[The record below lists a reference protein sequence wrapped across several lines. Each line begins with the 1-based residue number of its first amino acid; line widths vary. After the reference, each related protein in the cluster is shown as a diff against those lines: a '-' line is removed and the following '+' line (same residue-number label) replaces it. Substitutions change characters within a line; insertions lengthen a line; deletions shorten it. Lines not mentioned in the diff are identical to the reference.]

1 MMNQIRNK
9 LKNLTFFA
17 ERSIKKLLTPEE
29 FTLFKSE
36 IEKQNLSFAEAG
48 HLIVDN
54 KPLELP
60 KCKIC
65 GKPVTSHHRQ
75 GREWS
80 TYCSV
85 ECRKADKDTIME
97 NRRKNC
103 LNKYGVESIAQVDAF
118 QQKRKATMKAK
129 YGTDQVFKSDYFK
142 QKSHETIKNKYGV
155 DFVTQSDEFKNKRVT
170 TMLNKYGSAAPMNI
184 PEIKERI
191 EQTNLEKYGTTAP
204 MLNPDIQNK
213 RQETLKAKYGEDYK
227 KVLVNKTREVMIEK
241 YGVPS
246 FFEDPSYQ
254 EQITAEKRED
264 GYKKLLA
271 KTVNNPN
278 SKVIPLFK
286 EHEYKGTKY
295 MGMYKWKCKEC
306 GREFEATYNSAI
318 VPVCRK
324 CHPYSIS
331 SGQQEVI
338 DYIKTLYNGP
348 MEINT
353 RKIISPLELDIYLPE
368 LHLAIEYNGTYWH
381 SEQAGKDKSY
391 HVNKNFLCEQQDIHL
406 IHIFEYQWTN
416 NQRQVKQ
423 RLANILGSYTN
434 KVFARKCIVREIDF
448 NITSDFLNEYHL
460 QGSCTSKL
468 NLGLFYN
475 NELISVMTFG
485 KPRFNKDYQWE
496 LIRFCNKEGYHV
508 IGAASK
514 LLKYFERNYNPK
526 SLISYANRCWSWG
539 KHNVYKNV
547 LGMTYI
553 GKSDANYV
561 YINEEGT
568 ILPRYKAQK
577 HKLKKLLG
585 EENFNELLT
594 ETENMEINGWI
605 KSYDCGNLVFGKR
618 YTN

>member
-1 MMNQIRNK
+1 MNIEQIRNK
-9 LKNLTFFA
+9 LKNLTYFA
-17 ERSIKKLLTPEE
+17 ERSIKKLLTQEE
-29 FTLFKSE
+29 FDFFKSE
-36 IEKQNLSFAEAG
+36 IERQNLSFAEAG
-48 HLIVDN
+48 HLIVED

-80 TYCSV
+80 TYCSA

-97 NRRKNC
+97 NRRQNC

-129 YGTDQVFKSDYFK
+129 YGTEQVFKSNYFK
-142 QKSHETIKNKYGV
+142 QKRHETVKEKYGV

-184 PEIKERI
+184 PEIKQKI

-204 MLNPDIQNK
+204 ILNSEVQKK
-213 RQETLKAKYGEDYK
+213 RQNTLKEKYGEDYK
-227 KVLVNKTREVMIEK
+227 NKIIAPAQNKILKER
-241 YGVPS
+241 GVKS
-246 FFEDPSYQ
+246 LFNDPEFQQMSAKIRLDAGYQ
-254 EQITAEKRED
+254 H
-264 GYKKLLA
+264 LLDR
-271 KTVNNPN
+271 TVNDPN
-278 SKVIPLFK
+278 SKILPLFTRND
-286 EHEYKGTKY
+286 YIGY
-295 MGMYKWKCKEC
+295 RNIDGYKWKCKEC
-306 GREFEATYNSAI
+306 GREFIAPYRNI
-318 VPVCRK
+318 LPVCRV

-331 SGQQEVI
+331 SGQQEVV

-391 HVNKNFLCEQQDIHL
+391 HINKSFLCEQQDIHL
-406 IHIFEYQWTN
+406 IHIFEYQWTLN
-416 NQRQVKQ
+416 KRQIKQ
-423 RLANILGSYTN
+423 RLSNILGSYTN

-448 NITSDFLNEYHL
+448 DITSDFLNSYHL
-460 QGSCTSKL
+460 QGSCSSKV

-475 NELISVMTFG
+475 NELVSVMTFG

-539 KHNVYKNV
+539 KHNVYKDI

-585 EENFNELLT
+585 EENFIEELT

-618 YTN
+618 YN

>member
-9 LKNLTFFA
+9 LKNLIFFA
-17 ERSIKKLLTPEE
+17 ERSIKKLLTQEE
-29 FTLFKSE
+29 FDFFKSE

-103 LNKYGVESIAQVDAF
+103 LNKYGVESVAQVDAF

-129 YGTDQVFKSDYFK
+129 YGTDQVFKSNYFK

-184 PEIKERI
+184 PEIKNKI
-191 EQTNLEKYGTTAP
+191 EQTNLEKYGTTTP
-204 MLNPDIQNK
+204 MLNPEIQNK

-227 KVLVNKTREVMIEK
+227 NKIIE
-241 YGVPS
+241 PA
-246 FFEDPSYQ
+246 Q
-254 EQITAEKRED
+254 N
-264 GYKKLLA
+264 KLLKECGVKSLFNNPEFQQMSA
-271 KTVNNPN
+271 KLRLDTGYQHLLDRTLYDPN
-278 SKVIPLFK
+278 SKILPLFTRSDYIGYRN
-286 EHEYKGTKY
+286 EAG
-295 MGMYKWKCKEC
+295 YKWKCKEC
-306 GREFEATYNSAI
+306 GREFIAPYRNI
-318 VPVCRK
+318 LPVCRV

-416 NQRQVKQ
+416 NQRQIKQ
-423 RLANILGSYTN
+423 RLSNILGSYTN

-448 NITSDFLNEYHL
+448 AIVSDFLNEYHL

-514 LLKYFERNYNPK
+514 LLKYFERNYNPE

-539 KHNVYKNV
+539 KHNVYKDI
-547 LGMTYI
+547 LGMNYI

-561 YINEEGT
+561 YINEEGV

-594 ETENMEINGWI
+594 ETENMELNGWI

>member
-1 MMNQIRNK
+1 MINQIRNK
-9 LKNLTFFA
+9 LKNLTYFA
-17 ERSIKKLLTPEE
+17 KRSIKKLLTSEE
-29 FTLFKSE
+29 FNFFKSE

-85 ECRKADKDTIME
+85 KCRKADKDTIME
-97 NRRKNC
+97 TRRKNC

-142 QKSHETIKNKYGV
+142 QKRHETIKDRYGV
-155 DFVTQSDEFKNKRVT
+155 DFVTQTDAFKNKRVT

-191 EQTNLEKYGTTAP
+191 EQTNLEKYGTTTP
-204 MLNPDIQNK
+204 MLNPEIQNK
-213 RQETLKAKYGEDYK
+213 RQEALKAKYGEDYK
-227 KVLVNKTREVMIEK
+227 NKIIEPAQNKVLKERGVKSLFNDPEFQQMSAKLRLDAGYQHLLDRTVNDPNSKILPLFTRNDYIG
-241 YGVPS
+241 YRN
-246 FFEDPSYQ
+246 
-254 EQITAEKRED
+254 ID
-264 GYKKLLA
+264 GYKWL
-271 KTVNNPN
+271 
-278 SKVIPLFK
+278 
-286 EHEYKGTKY
+286 
-295 MGMYKWKCKEC
+295 CKEC
-306 GREFEATYNSAI
+306 GREFIAPYRNI
-318 VPVCRK
+318 LPVCRK
-324 CHPYSIS
+324 CHPKSIS

-391 HVNKNFLCEQQDIHL
+391 HINKSFLCEQQDIHL
-406 IHIFEYQWTN
+406 IHIFEYQWAN
-416 NQRQVKQ
+416 NQRQIKQ
-423 RLANILGSYTN
+423 RLSNILGSYTN

-448 NITSDFLNEYHL
+448 AIASDFLNEYHL
-460 QGSCTSKL
+460 QGSCTSKV
-468 NLGLFYN
+468 NLGLFFN

-539 KHNVYKNV
+539 KHNVYKDI
-547 LGMTYI
+547 LGMNYI

-594 ETENMEINGWI
+594 ETENMEMNGWI
-605 KSYDCGNLVFGKR
+605 KAYDCGNLVFGKR
-618 YTN
+618 Y

>member
-17 ERSIKKLLTPEE
+17 ERSIKKLLTQEE
-29 FTLFKSE
+29 FDFFKSE

-103 LNKYGVESIAQVDAF
+103 LNKYGVESVAQVDAF

-129 YGTDQVFKSDYFK
+129 YGTDQVFKSNYFK

-184 PEIKERI
+184 PEIKNKI

-204 MLNPDIQNK
+204 MLNTEVQNK
-213 RQETLKAKYGEDYK
+213 RQKTLKAKYGEDYK
-227 KVLVNKTREVMIEK
+227 NKIIE
-241 YGVPS
+241 PA
-246 FFEDPSYQ
+246 Q
-254 EQITAEKRED
+254 N
-264 GYKKLLA
+264 KLLKECGVKSLFNNPEFQQMSA
-271 KTVNNPN
+271 KLRLDTGYQHLLDRTLYDPN
-278 SKVIPLFK
+278 SKILPLFTRSDYIGYRN
-286 EHEYKGTKY
+286 EAG
-295 MGMYKWKCKEC
+295 YKWKCKEC
-306 GREFEATYNSAI
+306 GREFIAPYRNI
-318 VPVCRK
+318 LPVCRV

-423 RLANILGSYTN
+423 RLSNILGNYTN
-434 KVFARKCIVREIDF
+434 KVFARKCVVREIDF
-448 NITSDFLNEYHL
+448 AITSDFLNEYHL

-539 KHNVYKNV
+539 KHNVYKDV
-547 LGMTYI
+547 LGMSYI

-561 YINEEGT
+561 YINEEGV

-594 ETENMEINGWI
+594 ETENMELNGWI